1 MLITLPF
8 TSTTWNSMKPGR
20 FSSPLMRRFV
30 EAGLGESVI
39 FSPSVKLKS
48 TKPVTKGVNDCNTP
62 VLNEELSENL
72 NKAIDADSPML

>member
-1 MLITLPF
+1 
-8 TSTTWNSMKPGR
+8 
-20 FSSPLMRRFV
+20 V
-30 EAGLGESVI
+30 EAGLGETVI

-72 NKAIDADSPML
+72 NKEIEDDSPML